1 MEQYDFRPVEGP
13 TGLIDP
19 KDYKPIAPHNKV
31 SFAGFTCGVDLTA
44 TACQSDDPSS
54 HHGIILSQQGSL
66 TF

>member
-54 HHGIILSQQGSL
+54 HPKMV
-66 TF
+66 